1 MVFDINLFFE
11 KNHFQFFFQL
21 IYINTISF
29 LVVYFIFKFIYS
41 LKTLIIFILHSCHF
55 LFYFHHYHLLNSYMF
70 LVVSI
75 QQNLL
80 WPFHVID
87 FSLIQSLFY
96 FFLSVMGC
104 LIYNLRYQIL
114 FQHFLQCLCKCRV
127 FYVDCKA
134 IYIYIV

>member
-1 MVFDINLFFE
+1 MVLILIYFLKKSFSVFLSAYLHQYYQFFSSLF
-11 KNHFQFFFQL
+11 HFQVYLLLENFNNL
-21 IYINTISF
+21 YITFLSF
-29 LVVYFIFKFIYS
+29 P
-41 LKTLIIFILHSCHF
+41 F
-55 LFYFHHYHLLNSYMF
+55 LFPSLSFVKQLYMF
-70 LVVSI
+70 LVSI